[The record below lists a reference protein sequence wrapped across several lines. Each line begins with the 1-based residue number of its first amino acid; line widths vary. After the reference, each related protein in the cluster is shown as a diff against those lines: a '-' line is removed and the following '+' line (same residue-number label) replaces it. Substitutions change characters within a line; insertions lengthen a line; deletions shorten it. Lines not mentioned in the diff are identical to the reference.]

1 MKKLKKRSK
10 VLLIILGILVIAF
23 FAVKSIHVKE
33 IEVSNIDL
41 NTVEDGIYK
50 GSHDSTLVKVRV
62 SVEIENH
69 TIKTI
74 VIDEHQTGLGKKA
87 EAMTEKIIEKQSL
100 QVDGITGATV
110 SSNTIKKAIED
121 ALSKDQQ

>member
-10 VLLIILGILVIAF
+10 VFLIILGILVIAF

-41 NTVEDGIYK
+41 NTLEDGIYK
-50 GSHDSTLVKVRV
+50 GSHDSTLVKAWV
-62 SVEIENH
+62 SVEIKNH

-74 VIDEHQTGLGKKA
+74 IIDEHQTGLGKKA
-87 EAMTEKIIEKQSL
+87 ETITDKIIEKQSL

-121 ALSKDQQ
+121 ALSKGSQ